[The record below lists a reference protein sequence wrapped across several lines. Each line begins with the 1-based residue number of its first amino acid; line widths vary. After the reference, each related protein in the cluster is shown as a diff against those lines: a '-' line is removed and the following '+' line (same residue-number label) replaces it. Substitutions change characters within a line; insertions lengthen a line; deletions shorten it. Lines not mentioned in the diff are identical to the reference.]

1 MNDRRSIRETFS
13 EITRTRT
20 FQVVAGTLAGV
31 GIILLAVLISA
42 LVFRA
47 YGWGLFVLTPFVVGF
62 TTGYLVNRHE
72 LRTMKTTSALVL
84 LAAAL
89 GCLGLIVFAL
99 EGLICLILAS
109 PLAALL
115 AIGGGALGRRA
126 ARLGKEPSGP
136 LYCVALLP
144 LMFAADAI
152 PPPDALMLTNESIVI
167 RAPASRVWQAV
178 TSDDRIREPS
188 TLVGRLGLAYPKRG
202 RLDGSRVG
210 AARSGYFSTGVAREK
225 VTEWQKDRTLGFV
238 VLKQPPTMTEMSPYR
253 HVNAPHLNGY
263 FETGE
268 TRFEIESLSDQ
279 KSRLTI
285 LAAHRLRIDPIIYW
299 EPIARWAASSNTRR
313 VLRDLKSKAEQ
324 ASDAAFKNAGNPS
337 AVRPIVRRQF
347 NLSGKKSLT
356 ASR

>member
-1 MNDRRSIRETFS
+1 M
-13 EITRTRT
+13 TRTRA
-20 FQVVAGTLAGV
+20 FQVIAGTLAGV

-62 TTGYLVNRHE
+62 TTAYLVNRHE
-72 LRTMKTTSALVL
+72 LQTKKATNALVL

-89 GCLGLIVFAL
+89 GCLGLIMFAL

-115 AIGGGALGRRA
+115 AIGGGALGRRT

-152 PPPDALMLTNESIVI
+152 SPPDALMLTDESIVI
-167 RAPASRVWQAV
+167 NASTSRVWQAV
-178 TSDDRIREPS
+178 TSDDPIREPP
-188 TLVGRLGLAYPKRG
+188 TLVGRLGLAYPVRAHLAG
-202 RLDGSRVG
+202 TGVG
-210 AARSGYFSTGVAREK
+210 ATRSGYFSTGVAREK
-225 VTEWQKDRTLGFV
+225 ITEWQEDRALGFV
-238 VLKQPPTMTEMSPYR
+238 VLEQPPAMTEMSPYR
-253 HVNAPHLNGY
+253 HVHAPHVNGY

-268 TRFEIESLSDQ
+268 TRFEIKPLGSQ
-279 KSRLTI
+279 RSRLTI

-299 EPIARWAASSNTRR
+299 KPIARWAVSSNTRR
-313 VLRDLKSKAEQ
+313 VLREVKAKAELVDPTAQ
-324 ASDAAFKNAGNPS
+324 SAG
-337 AVRPIVRRQF
+337 
-347 NLSGKKSLT
+347 
-356 ASR
+356 

>member
-1 MNDRRSIRETFS
+1 M
-13 EITRTRT
+13 TRTRS
-20 FQVVAGTLAGV
+20 FQVIAGTLAGV
-31 GIILLAVLISA
+31 TIILLAVLISA

-47 YGWGLFVLTPFVVGF
+47 YGWGLFVLTPLVVGF

-72 LRTMKTTSALVL
+72 LQTMKTTNALVL

-89 GCLGLIVFAL
+89 GCLGLIMFAL

-126 ARLGKEPSGP
+126 ARLGKEPTGP

-152 PPPDALMLTNESIVI
+152 SPPDALMLTDESIVI
-167 RAPASRVWQAV
+167 NAPASRVWQAL
-178 TSDDRIREPS
+178 TSDDPIREQP
-188 TLVGRLGLAYPKRG
+188 TLAGRLGLAYPQRG
-202 RLDGSRVG
+202 HLSGKGVG
-210 AARSGYFSTGVAREK
+210 IARSGYFSTGVAREK
-225 VTEWQKDRTLGFV
+225 VTEWQENRALGFV
-238 VLKQPPTMTEMSPYR
+238 VLKQPPAMTEMSPYR
-253 HVNAPHLNGY
+253 HVHAPHVNGY

-268 TRFEIESLSDQ
+268 TRFKIEPLSGQ
-279 KSRLTI
+279 RSRLTI

-313 VLRDLKSKAEQ
+313 VLRDVKSKAE
-324 ASDAAFKNAGNPS
+324 SDSDG
-337 AVRPIVRRQF
+337 
-347 NLSGKKSLT
+347 
-356 ASR
+356 

>member
-1 MNDRRSIRETFS
+1 MNDRRSVRQILS
-13 EITRTRT
+13 EITRTRA

-47 YGWGLFVLTPFVVGF
+47 YGWGLFVLTPLIVGF

-72 LRTMKTTSALVL
+72 LQTTKTTNGLVL

-89 GCLGLIVFAL
+89 GCLGLIMFAL

-144 LMFAADAI
+144 LMFAADAMS
-152 PPPDALMLTNESIVI
+152 PPDALMLTDESVVI
-167 RAPASRVWQAV
+167 NAPASHVWQAV
-178 TSDDRIREPS
+178 VSDEPIREPP
-188 TLVGRLGLAYPKRG
+188 TLVGRLGLAYPERG
-202 RLDGSRVG
+202 RLLGYGVG
-210 AARSGYFSTGVAREK
+210 AARNGYFSTGLAREK
-225 VTEWQKDRTLGFV
+225 ITEWRPDRLLGFV
-238 VLKQPPTMTEMSPYR
+238 VLHQPPAMTEMSPYR
-253 HVNAPHLNGY
+253 HVHAPHVNGY

-268 TRFEIESLSDQ
+268 TRFEIEPLSAE

-285 LAAHRLRIDPIIYW
+285 LAAHRLHIDPVVYW
-299 EPIARWAASSNTRR
+299 KPIARWAASSNTRR
-313 VLRDLKSKAEQ
+313 VLRDIKIKAERH
-324 ASDAAFKNAGNPS
+324 SS
-337 AVRPIVRRQF
+337 I
-347 NLSGKKSLT
+347 
-356 ASR
+356 